1 MTNLIATDTQRL
13 EQDQLVELFEL
24 DVRKYGEGILRFSPG
39 PVNEGPAKFNGYTY
53 YPVPVKADG
62 FKWDGQGTLPSPT
75 LSLSTMD
82 PTLSALIRQAD
93 DLVGAPVRRLR
104 TYRRYLDDGDT
115 PDPEAMFPVEEYAIE
130 RKTRHN
136 SVMVEFELSVSFD
149 QRGKKI
155 PGRQVIRDTCTHS
168 YRRWDGSKFVYENVT
183 CPYAGT
189 DCFKANGH
197 PTLIEAEDACGKR
210 LSDCELRFGKAALP
224 FYGFPGA
231 GRL

>member
-39 PVNEGPAKFNGYTY
+39 PVNEAPAKFNGYTY
-53 YPVPVKADG
+53 YPVPVKAEG

-183 CPYAGT
+183 CPYAGSKY
-189 DCFKANGH
+189 FKASGAT
-197 PTLIEAEDACGKR
+197 TLIQGEDACGKR
-210 LSDCELRFGKAALP
+210 LSDCELRFGKGVLP